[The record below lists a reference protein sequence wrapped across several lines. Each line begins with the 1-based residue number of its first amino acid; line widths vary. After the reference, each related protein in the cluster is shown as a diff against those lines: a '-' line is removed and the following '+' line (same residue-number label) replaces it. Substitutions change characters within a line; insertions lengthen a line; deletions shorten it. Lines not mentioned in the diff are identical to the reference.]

1 MQVVIKDLDG
11 KTVDVFT
18 EVVEI
23 REAIVP
29 THVGLKMENSDI
41 VYPVKDFVIIV
52 ENDGVGVD
60 EQ

>member
-1 MQVVIKDLDG
+1 MQVVIKDIDG
-11 KTVDVFT
+11 EVIDVFT

-29 THVGLKMENSDI
+29 THIVLKMENRDI

-52 ENDGVGVD
+52 ENDGVGV
-60 EQ
+60 E